1 MMHTQTATFSGSLLL
16 ATVMEPKEIG
26 KRIQAARKRKNL
38 TQLAFA
44 LEANVSPS
52 SVARWE
58 RGHLPSVRELIRV
71 AGLLDVEP
79 EQLVE
84 VEPTAENQMDAL
96 RGEVAELHAMLA
108 ELLGRSA

>member
-16 ATVMEPKEIG
+16 GAVMEPKEIG
-26 KRIQAARKRKNL
+26 KRIKAARERKNL

-58 RGHLPSVRELIRV
+58 SGKLPAVRELIRV
-71 AGLLDVEP
+71 AGVLGIDP
-79 EQLVE
+79 ERLVE
-84 VEPTAENQMDAL
+84 EAPTAAGEMEAL

-108 ELLGRSA
+108 ELLGRGA